1 MTHLISRY
9 GRKKII
15 YCLLFFM
22 AVVVPDVLIDLTL
35 SLLHLLFEILHL
47 TFEFIESALDQM
59 VEHLFHT
66 DTHETQLIV
75 FYILCSVAIYFL
87 YRLVRAVTRYYQHL
101 KIYFHTTTAGYKIRL
116 VQYKSTFSPT
126 QKV

>member
-15 YCLLFFM
+15 YCLLFLM
-22 AVVVPDVLIDLTL
+22 AVIVPDVLIGLTL

-47 TFEFIESALDQM
+47 TFEFIESALDEM

-75 FYILCSVAIYFL
+75 FYLLCSVAVCFL
-87 YRLVRAVTRYYQHL
+87 YRLTRAIPGYYQRL
-101 KIYFHTTTAGYKIRL
+101 KIYFYTTTAYYKIRL
-116 VQYKSTFSPT
+116 IRYWSAVSPI
-126 QKV
+126 QKA

>member
-15 YCLLFFM
+15 YCLLFLI
-22 AVVVPDVLIDLTL
+22 AVIVPDVLIDLTL

-75 FYILCSVAIYFL
+75 FYILCSVAVYFL
-87 YRLVRAVTRYYQHL
+87 YRLARAVPRYYQHL
-101 KIYFHTTTAGYKIRL
+101 KIYFYTTIIDYKIRL
-116 VQYKSTFSPT
+116 VQYKSTFSST